1 MQLAKEDLRLGFA
14 DIFILVIGCI
24 MMAISLNLFFNP
36 HGIASGGI
44 TGLAVVLNMLF
55 GIPLWIVNLVLNIP
69 LFIAAYK
76 ILSKRD
82 CIKTVLGIILLTVAL
97 KFTESMSLMNITND
111 IYLVIIMG
119 SILMG
124 IGQGLILR
132 INGSTGGTDLMA
144 LLINRLFPTL
154 SIPIRL
160 GIVDCTVIVLSG
172 IVTGQIEIAMY
183 SSVSLYI
190 IIKMSDLMIEGFDY
204 SKSFMIISDKYR
216 EITDRIMSDLDRGAT
231 FLKGEGAYTGEAKN
245 VVFVVVGKKQVVEL
259 KRMVREIDPKA
270 FVIVSDIHEA
280 LGDGFKPVSKEE

>member
-1 MQLAKEDLRLGFA
+1 MPKENLKLSFA
-14 DIFILVIGCI
+14 DIFILVIGCV

-36 HGIASGGI
+36 YGIASGGI

-55 GIPLWIVNLVLNIP
+55 GIPLWIVNLVLNVP

-76 ILSKRD
+76 ILTKRD
-82 CIKTVLGIILLTVAL
+82 CIKTLLGIVLLTVAL
-97 KFTESMSLMNITND
+97 KYTENMSYMHLTED

-144 LLINRLFPTL
+144 LLINKVFPTL

-160 GIVDCTVIVLSG
+160 GIIDCSVIVLSG
-172 IVTGQIEIAMY
+172 FATGQIEIAMY

-190 IIKMSDLMIEGFDY
+190 IIKISDLMIEGFDY
-204 SKSFMIISDKYR
+204 SKSFMIISEHSK
-216 EITDRIMSDLDRGAT
+216 EITTRIMEDLDRGAT
-231 FLKGEGAYTGEAKN
+231 FLKGEGAYTGDDKN
-245 VVFVVVGKKQVVEL
+245 VILVIVQKKEVVEL
-259 KRMVREIDPKA
+259 KRLVKNIDPSA
-270 FVIVSDIHEA
+270 FIIISDIHEA
-280 LGDGFKPVSKEE
+280 LGNGFKPVALAE